1 LRCSFEICV
10 LRFEIFY
17 MRKQVFG
24 RQFKRDTNERKA
36 LFKGLASS
44 LVLHERITTTE
55 EKAKAIKGH
64 VERLVTKAKRT
75 DLRHAQ
81 SLLEPYLTLEAVEKV
96 LHDIAPRFANR
107 PGGYTRIMRVGRR
120 FNDNASMVFI
130 EWVEKSAKIKDQRS
144 KIETKK
150 ATTSADAAVAT
161 AMYGGKEKKA
171 AKKQKGKI
179 AKKVTKKKSAKESK

>member
-1 LRCSFEICV
+1 
-10 LRFEIFY
+10 

-24 RQFKRDTNERKA
+24 RQFKRDINERKA

-64 VERLVTKAKRT
+64 VEKLVTKAKRT

-81 SLLEPYLTLEAVEKV
+81 SLLEPYLTIEAVEKV

-120 FNDNASMVFI
+120 FNDNAQMVFI
-130 EWVEKSAKIKDQRS
+130 EWVEKSSKLKVQNAKLDAKD
-144 KIETKK
+144 KGETV
-150 ATTSADAAVAT
+150 SADAAVA
-161 AMYGGKEKKA
+161 AALHGGKEE
-171 AKKQKGKI
+171 
-179 AKKVTKKKSAKESK
+179 KVTKKQSGKVAKKETKKTAKKEHK